1 MRTDEQRRTLISK
14 LPYFTPKFEQIFYE
28 RDLSI
33 QEMFLD
39 IVEKLLKSTFKE
51 YTTHKPDYSMSKNTV
66 FCCIF
71 LQVKCL
77 MVHIKVNN
85 HRVTSNSI
93 QLLEYKDASKAKVP
107 YIKFKVTDNNQI
119 DEAFRLINT
128 AYEFDI

>member
-1 MRTDEQRRTLISK
+1 MRTDEQRRILISK
-14 LPYFTPKFEQIFYE
+14 LPNFTPEFERIFDS
-28 RDLSI
+28 RDLSV
-33 QEMFLD
+33 QDMFLD
-39 IVEKLLKSTFKE
+39 IVEKLLESPFKQ

-77 MVHIKVNN
+77 MVHVKVNN
-85 HRVTSNSI
+85 HRVTSNLI

-107 YIKFKVTDNNQI
+107 YIKFKVMSNNQI

-128 AYEFDI
+128 AYEYDT